1 MQKFLHASSL
11 KDPCNPLI
19 TNEISSGPGIAV
31 AGGMKVTEYAKAFE
45 TGFPATRRFLL
56 SRGAAVEEAEE
67 IAQAAWVRGWEF
79 RDQLRDPDLVGF
91 WVNSIA
97 RNLFRA
103 RFRGRIMAPIDG
115 VEAPYWMNLEEIEV
129 HRMLERCSGRDRE
142 LLERSLEGYS
152 AEEIAQSEGI
162 TSTGIRVRLLRI
174 RQSLRQQLSLSAA

>member
-1 MQKFLHASSL
+1 
-11 KDPCNPLI
+11 
-19 TNEISSGPGIAV
+19 
-31 AGGMKVTEYAKAFE
+31 MKRNDYAKAFE

-103 RFRGRIMAPIDG
+103 RFRARVVTPMDG
-115 VEAPYWMNLEEIEV
+115 VEAPYMMNLEEIEL
-129 HRMLERCSGRDRE
+129 HRLLERCTGRDRR

-152 AEEIAQSEGI
+152 AEEIAQVEGI

-174 RQSLRQQLSLSAA
+174 RQSLRHQLALAPA